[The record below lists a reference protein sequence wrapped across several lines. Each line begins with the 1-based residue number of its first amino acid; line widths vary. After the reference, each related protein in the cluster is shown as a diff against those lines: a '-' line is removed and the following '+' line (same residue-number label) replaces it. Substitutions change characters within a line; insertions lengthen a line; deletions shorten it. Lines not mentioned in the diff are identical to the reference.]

1 MINSFK
7 EKLFYKFTKKYWKLI
22 NQKHGILNN
31 FIVQKGLFK
40 DLKLNKEQYWNS
52 GDLGAKIYGFYEKD
66 IQEMAP
72 EFHYEPLIG
81 LASGKDGLES
91 VKIILEEAYKYMT
104 DLGLLIVEVGNS
116 RNALERN
123 FPHLPFI
130 WIDFECGGE

>member
-1 MINSFK
+1 
-7 EKLFYKFTKKYWKLI
+7 
-22 NQKHGILNN
+22 
-31 FIVQKGLFK
+31 
-40 DLKLNKEQYWNS
+40 
-52 GDLGAKIYGFYEKD
+52 
-66 IQEMAP
+66 MAP

-130 WIDFECGGE
+130 WIDFECGGGSVFID

>member
-1 MINSFK
+1 
-7 EKLFYKFTKKYWKLI
+7 
-22 NQKHGILNN
+22 
-31 FIVQKGLFK
+31 
-40 DLKLNKEQYWNS
+40 
-52 GDLGAKIYGFYEKD
+52 
-66 IQEMAP
+66 MAP
-72 EFHYEPLIG
+72 EFRHEPLIG

-130 WIDFECGGE
+130 WIDFECGGEGVFLLTKHDLENHNAENSEL